1 MANNINREGF
11 KRFLELGAPSFEGN
25 IILDSGELSE
35 YYYRFMR
42 IPLAYGEHKV
52 DVLYGQRFY
61 GTLENKPVTFNQEI
75 RFLCL
80 VVDNAKTV
88 NETLDFKTIF
98 CRSSFT
104 SDSVIEEMAQKL
116 FDMFREN
123 VTEEDKK
130 KILKGGYYDQTARQN
145 AFCRIIKGYKNYR
158 SPIDSIVDEIGKGS
172 CFGLTST
179 NADELVVDY
188 LANPTGWAERTME
201 RIKKASLEYSGL
213 QFWITLAMTEEL
225 TEEYVKKYSNPDTP
239 EGKFKSLTDSIKN
252 YKNTVATRI
261 GVQYHACK
269 FVTARLGMYVDESP
283 VRSDFLNPET
293 PSMTKVS
300 YTAGVTINPCKNV
313 SIDLAYGYITSA
325 DPERTGSCD
334 YYNSLTYKAV
344 YAQTYGQ
351 LIAGGMAPEQAKIQA
366 HTTANDKAI
375 QPFSGNYSLSAH
387 TFAIG
392 VNLKF

>member
-11 KRFLELGAPSFEGN
+11 KTFLEFGAPSCEGN

-52 DVLYGQRFY
+52 DALYGQRFY
-61 GTLENKPVTFNQEI
+61 GTLEKKPVTFNQEI

-88 NETLDFKTIF
+88 NETQDFKTIF

-130 KILKGGYYDQTARQN
+130 ILKGSHYDKIARQN

-158 SPIDSIVDEIGKGS
+158 SPIDSIVDEIGNGS

-179 NADELVVDY
+179 NGDELVVDY
-188 LANPTGWAERTME
+188 LANQTGWAERMME
-201 RIKKASLEYSGL
+201 KIKKANSGRPGHL
-213 QFWITLAMTEEL
+213 YGITLAAVEEL
-225 TEEYVKKYSNPDTP
+225 TEEYMRKYSNPDTP

-252 YKNTVATRI
+252 YKNVHLGLDVNGEIDSVKYPVDGIFNMDAMYDGYLDTWNIAPRSEEERIEEFLEENDALLKNQDKIPFKYISDIHYGKKTVW
-261 GVQYHACK
+261 K
-269 FVTARLGMYVDESP
+269 NP
-283 VRSDFLNPET
+283 DFEN
-293 PSMTKVS
+293 
-300 YTAGVTINPCKNV
+300 
-313 SIDLAYGYITSA
+313 
-325 DPERTGSCD
+325 
-334 YYNSLTYKAV
+334 
-344 YAQTYGQ
+344 
-351 LIAGGMAPEQAKIQA
+351 
-366 HTTANDKAI
+366 
-375 QPFSGNYSLSAH
+375 
-387 TFAIG
+387 
-392 VNLKF
+392 

>member
-35 YYYRFMR
+35 YYYRFKR

-52 DVLYGQRFY
+52 DVLY

-88 NETLDFKTIF
+88 N
-98 CRSSFT
+98 
-104 SDSVIEEMAQKL
+104 DSVIEEMAQKL

-130 KILKGGYYDQTARQN
+130 KILKGSYYDQTARQN

-252 YKNTVATRI
+252 YKNVHLGLDVNGEIDSVKYPVDGIFNMDAMYDGYLNTWNITPRSEEERIEEFLEENDALLKNQDKIPFKYISDIHYGKKTVW
-261 GVQYHACK
+261 K
-269 FVTARLGMYVDESP
+269 NP
-283 VRSDFLNPET
+283 DFEN
-293 PSMTKVS
+293 
-300 YTAGVTINPCKNV
+300 
-313 SIDLAYGYITSA
+313 
-325 DPERTGSCD
+325 
-334 YYNSLTYKAV
+334 
-344 YAQTYGQ
+344 
-351 LIAGGMAPEQAKIQA
+351 
-366 HTTANDKAI
+366 
-375 QPFSGNYSLSAH
+375 
-387 TFAIG
+387 
-392 VNLKF
+392 